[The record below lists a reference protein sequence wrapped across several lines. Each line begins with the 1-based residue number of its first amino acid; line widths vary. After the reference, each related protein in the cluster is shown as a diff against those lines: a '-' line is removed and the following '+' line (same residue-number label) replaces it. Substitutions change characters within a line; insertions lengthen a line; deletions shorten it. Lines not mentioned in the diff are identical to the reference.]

1 MGGGGWGAGFL
12 CRSSPEKPDDDV
24 TKLLAK
30 SGHNAPPLAQH
41 SEDVVT
47 AFGALFGGMGE
58 PSYLGKQCLRF
69 FRLDTAA
76 FARFYANGVMA
87 CAVHDLGKA
96 NDTFQDALNQSSR
109 QFIRHEHLSAF
120 LLDRGDFPRWLESGN
135 TDTDV
140 VISAVLGHH
149 LKAAWGHP
157 VSDSYRGLYNPVIE
171 GESMRVLADHA
182 DYAAV
187 LKLAVRKAG
196 LSASLPNCVTD
207 AGRWDE
213 EQVYACAKSLQRR
226 AKKMKKREDFA
237 DLWQMT
243 RAVKAALIVADSVGS
258 ATLVR
263 EDGKIAD
270 WIAERFPRDDED
282 EKVLTPGA
290 IAEKIIVPRIEE
302 IKQSNPD
309 AVVPDEFQQAAENLG
324 ERTSRA
330 LMLAPCGAGK
340 TLAAWMWIKGTL
352 RNTKASRVLFLY
364 PTRGTAVEGFRD
376 YVSHAPESDA
386 SLLHGTAKYDLR
398 HELCSIRQNP
408 DDSAKNYEADDR
420 MAKLGYWNKRV
431 FSATVHQFLAFMQQD
446 YGSICLIPLLADSVV
461 VVDEV
466 HSFDSKMFSALVSFL
481 REFDLPVLCM
491 TASLTRHR
499 CETLEGVGLEIYPQ
513 EEQKF
518 AALTRSAEMPRYHA
532 EVITPQAN
540 PESAGETTT
549 AVVEEAYR
557 IAAESLEDGKRV
569 LWVVNQVRR
578 CQDIARELSSEFP
591 GLFCYHSRF
600 RYKDRAKRHKK
611 AVMTFKRGENALPE
625 PALAITIQVCEMSL
639 DLDADVLIS
648 ELAPIPSL
656 IQRMGRCN
664 RRAQDKK
671 SGGRLGR
678 VVICKPAD
686 GKPYRDDDLKVG
698 WEFAERLAD
707 MGEVSQRQLE
717 DLLKDFSLRIPVD
730 GAGWEAFIENRFWSE
745 GGGSFT
751 EEDGWSVSAV
761 LTGDLSDYKA
771 LREAREPADGLIL
784 PCPKFLTQPADKYT
798 ARAYNLPRYVRL
810 TPSAHYSPC
819 WGLLNEPVGREVE
832 II

>member
-1 MGGGGWGAGFL
+1 M
-12 CRSSPEKPDDDV
+12 

-30 SGHNAPPLAQH
+30 SGNNAPSVAQH
-41 SEDVVT
+41 SEDVVA
-47 AFGALFGGMGE
+47 AFDALFGDMDE
-58 PSYLGKQCLRF
+58 PSYLGKQWLRF

-76 FARFYANGVMA
+76 FLRFYVNAVVA
-87 CAVHDLGKA
+87 CALHDLGKA
-96 NDTFQDALNQSSR
+96 NDSFQDALKRNGR

-120 LLDRGDFPRWLESGN
+120 LLDSEDFPQWLENGN
-135 TDTDV
+135 ADTDV

-149 LKAAWGHP
+149 LKAVWGHP
-157 VSDSYRGLYNPVIE
+157 ASGSYRGLYNPVIE

-187 LKLAVRKAG
+187 LNLAVRKAG
-196 LSASLPNCVTD
+196 LSVSLPYGVTGG
-207 AGRWDE
+207 GRWDE

-226 AKKMKKREDFA
+226 AKEMKKREDFA
-237 DLWQMT
+237 DLWQTT

-258 ATLVR
+258 AALAR

-270 WIAERFPRDDED
+270 WIAERFPRDDGD

-290 IAEKIIVPRIEE
+290 IGEKIIIPRIEE

-309 AVVPDEFQQAAENLG
+309 AVVPDEFQQAAEDLG

-352 RNTKASRVLFLY
+352 KHAKASRALFLY

-386 SLLHGTAKYDLR
+386 SLLHGIAKYDLR
-398 HELCSIRQNP
+398 HELRGIRHNP
-408 DDSAKNYEADDR
+408 DDSDKNYEADDR

-446 YGSICLIPLLADSVV
+446 YGSICLLPLLSDSVV
-461 VVDEV
+461 VVDEI

-499 CETLEGVGLEIYPQ
+499 REVLEGVGLEIYPQ
-513 EEQKF
+513 DEQKF
-518 AALTRSAEMPRYHA
+518 AALIRSAEMPRYRV
-532 EVITPQAN
+532 EIITPQGVA
-540 PESAGETTT
+540 ESVGENTTLVDET
-549 AVVEEAYR
+549 YR
-557 IAAESLEDGKRV
+557 IAVESLEDGKRV
-569 LWVVNQVRR
+569 LWVVNQVGRS
-578 CQDIARELSSEFP
+578 QDFARELSSKFP
-591 GLFCYHSRF
+591 EVICYHSRF
-600 RYKDRAKRHKK
+600 RHKDRAKRHEK
-611 AVMTFKRGENALPE
+611 AVAAFKRCENTLPE
-625 PALAITIQVCEMSL
+625 PVLAITTQVCEMSL

-664 RRAQDKK
+664 RRAQDREN
-671 SGGRLGR
+671 GGRPGR
-678 VVICKPAD
+678 VVICNPANL
-686 GKPYRDDDLKVG
+686 KPYREDDLKVA
-698 WEFAERLAD
+698 WEFAEKLAD
-707 MGEVSQRQLE
+707 MDEVSQSLLE
-717 DLLKDFSLRIPVD
+717 NLLEEFSHCIPTD

-745 GGGSFT
+745 GGGSFMD
-751 EEDGWSVSAV
+751 EDGWNVSAV

-771 LREAREPADGLIL
+771 LREVHEPADGLIL
-784 PCPKFLTQPADKYT
+784 PCPRFLAQSANQDT
-798 ARAYNLPRYVRL
+798 ARAYKLPRYIRL
-810 TPSAHYSPC
+810 APSAHYSPR
-819 WGLLNEPVGREVE
+819 WGLLNEPIGREVE